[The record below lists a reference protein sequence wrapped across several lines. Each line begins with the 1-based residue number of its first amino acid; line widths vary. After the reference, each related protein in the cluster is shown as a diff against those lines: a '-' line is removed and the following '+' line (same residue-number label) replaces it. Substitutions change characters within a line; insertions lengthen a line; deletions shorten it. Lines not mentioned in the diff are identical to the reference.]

1 MPGTLHERNVPMTDV
16 RALKDQATQLALK
29 GKFPAA
35 LEAWQKIVAATPA
48 DLAAHG
54 KVAELQAKI
63 GKKADAIRTYE
74 EIARKY
80 AEQGLFFKAS
90 ATCRVILGLDP
101 SHEKTQE
108 MIAGLFGRE
117 RAPGLKVVAT
127 GAKPA
132 PPVPDFELEIEEEP
146 VITASGLPPI
156 PLFSTL
162 TRVELQEVVAR
173 AMEIKPI
180 TPGEVLVA
188 EGAPGDAMFALVEGG
203 ASVYRAYGTPNQR
216 KVASVEVG
224 DIFGEAAM
232 VTGGPRLASVVA
244 DSDSVCLMF
253 PKKAVDRVVQKH
265 AHVGKMLE
273 QFYRSRL
280 LANVL
285 RASSIL
291 RALPDA
297 DKNAL
302 VAKFQPVVFDD
313 GKTIISEGAKADFV
327 YLLLRGC
334 CSVTHQS
341 GQRYVDL
348 REGDLFGEVA
358 VLTGGVATATV
369 ASLGKSLSLRVS
381 AEDFSERVLGN
392 RAATVAI
399 EKLVQTR
406 LVKTAALDST
416 IVDGDDRRL

>member
-1 MPGTLHERNVPMTDV
+1 MTDV

-48 DLAAHG
+48 DLAAHA
-54 KVAELQAKI
+54 KVAELLAKI
-63 GKKADAIRTYE
+63 GKKADAIRSYE
-74 EIARKY
+74 DIARKY

-101 SHEKTQE
+101 QHEKTQE
-108 MIAGLFGRE
+108 MIASLFGRE
-117 RAPGLKVVAT
+117 KAPGLKVVST
-127 GAKPA
+127 GNAKPP
-132 PPVPDFELEIEEEP
+132 PPVPDFDVDFEVEEEP

-162 TRVELQEVVAR
+162 TRTELQEVVAR

-188 EGAPGDAMFALVEGG
+188 EGAPGDAMFALVEGS
-203 ASVYRAYGTPNQR
+203 ASVYRAYGSPNQR

-244 DSDSVCLMF
+244 DSDSVALMF

-280 LANVL
+280 MANVM

-291 RALPDA
+291 RTLPDA
-297 DKNAL
+297 DKDAL
-302 VAKFQPVVFDD
+302 ITKFKPVVFED
-313 GKTIISEGAKADFV
+313 GATIITEGGAADFV

-334 CSVTHQS
+334 CSVSHQS
-341 GQRYVDL
+341 GQRYPDL

-358 VLTGGVATATV
+358 VLTGGAATATV
-369 ASLGKSLSLRVS
+369 ASIGKSLALRVS
-381 AEDFSERVLGN
+381 AADFGERVLSN
-392 RAATVAI
+392 RAAMVAV
-399 EKLVQTR
+399 EKLVQLR
-406 LVKTAALDST
+406 LVKTAALDSS
-416 IVDGDDRRL
+416 VSEDDRRV

>member
-1 MPGTLHERNVPMTDV
+1 MTDV
-16 RALKDQATQLALK
+16 RALKDQATQFVLK

-35 LEAWQKIVAATPA
+35 LEAWQKIVAATPN

-54 KVAELQAKI
+54 KVAELQAKT

-101 SHEKTQE
+101 QHVKTQE
-108 MIAGLFGRE
+108 LIASLFGRE
-117 RAPGLKVVAT
+117 KAPGLKVVSSS
-127 GAKPA
+127 GKPA
-132 PPVPDFELEIEEEP
+132 AAPPMPDFDIDLEIEEAP
-146 VITASGLPPI
+146 TVTASGLPPI

-162 TRVELQEVVAR
+162 TRMELQEVVAR
-173 AMEIKPI
+173 AMEVKPI
-180 TPGEVLVA
+180 VPGEVLVA
-188 EGAPGDAMFALVEGG
+188 EGAPGDAMFALVEGA
-203 ASVYRAYGTPNQR
+203 ASVYRGYGTPTQR

-232 VTGGPRLASVVA
+232 VTGGPRLATVVA
-244 DSDSVCLMF
+244 DTDSMALMF
-253 PKKAVDRVVQKH
+253 PRKAIDRVVAKH

-273 QFYRSRL
+273 QFYRQRL
-280 LANVL
+280 LANIL
-285 RASSIL
+285 RASPTL
-291 RALPDA
+291 RTLSDDDKQALA
-297 DKNAL
+297 M
-302 VAKFQPVVFDD
+302 KFQPVVFDD
-313 GKTIISEGAKADFV
+313 GAVIITEGAPADFV

-334 CSVTHQS
+334 CSVSHQS

-369 ASLGKSLSLRVS
+369 ASIGKSLALRLS
-381 AEDFSERVLGN
+381 AEDFGARVLGN
-392 RAATVAI
+392 RAAMIAV

-406 LVKTAALDST
+406 LTKTAELDHDAR
-416 IVDGDDRRL
+416 V